1 MSIYHDCRAFI
12 TVLGVLGFC
21 LLMRS
26 TVLAA
31 PVEASVHV
39 TSEYARTDGME
50 KEGAVVCQV
59 PELRA
64 RMSGKDATSP
74 TRRDIFADS
83 YLYLYKNNQPFVGMR
98 VYGDQCRIATKR
110 IGQEDWYSVE
120 SRRNESGVERS
131 AMSLVSPKGLVL
143 NIFDE
148 SRVSVTKIDNVKN
161 GLFLQWTSES
171 EVEIPGKYSHDA
183 LVGKNSIRIHD
194 IGDVESTFDWTDL
207 RIATAT
213 YAGGSVVDN
222 TTCQL
227 LFENQDGEQLTMFTL
242 GRGWLDWLENNRNV
256 LLTVTYGTC
265 RYDREMDSGSELLLY
280 NAIPQNKEQSYRK
293 EDA

>member
-39 TSEYARTDGME
+39 TSEYARTDGKE
-50 KEGAVVCQV
+50 KEGAVVSQV

-143 NIFDE
+143 NIIDE
-148 SRVSVTKIDNVKN
+148 RRVSVTKN
-161 GLFLQWTSES
+161 
-171 EVEIPGKYSHDA
+171 DA

-194 IGDVESTFDWTDL
+194 SGDVESTFDWTDL

-256 LLTVTYGTC
+256 LLTITYGTC